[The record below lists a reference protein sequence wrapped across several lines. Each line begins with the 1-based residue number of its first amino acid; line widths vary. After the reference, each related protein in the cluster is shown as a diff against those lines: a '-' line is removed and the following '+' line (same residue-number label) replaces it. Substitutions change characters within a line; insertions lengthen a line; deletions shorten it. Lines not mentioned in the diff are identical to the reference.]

1 VIIATQSS
9 ASGLRTPATVTVR
22 NASSGSGA
30 TPLLTLIARY
40 GLGLEHE
47 DSLLR
52 FTVLNSDFPAKL
64 SCSISGGGG
73 AGQHD
78 TVAQRPRNT
87 IDATAPEPERPIA
100 TYEAT
105 SACGYGGAQ
114 MCLKLRLYISTTCR
128 SCLIQDVRDVLARD
142 SNGPVLIHIRTG
154 KIKLYSSKNLL
165 YPCTRGYEIIHI
177 PHG

>member
-1 VIIATQSS
+1 MIIATQSS

-30 TPLLTLIARY
+30 PPLLTLIDRY

-100 TYEAT
+100 TYERVW
-105 SACGYGGAQ
+105 
-114 MCLKLRLYISTTCR
+114 LRRRTNVPQAKIIYKHHLPELSDPRC
-128 SCLIQDVRDVLARD
+128 ARRL
-142 SNGPVLIHIRTG
+142 GEG
-154 KIKLYSSKNLL
+154 
-165 YPCTRGYEIIHI
+165 
-177 PHG
+177 